1 MKAGWDVKPLG
12 DLLSV
17 LKNGINCKQDK
28 SGNGVKISRIESIS
42 DATFNS
48 ERVGYSD
55 LSEAEKQRYCLKKG
69 DILFSH
75 INSPIHVGKTAIFDC
90 DEPIYHGVNLLLM
103 RPTEKLLPEYLNF
116 ALKYLFQTGYWA
128 RTSKQSVNQASVN
141 QKDISCVDISYPT
154 SKEEQHRIVAILD
167 EAFEVIATARA
178 NAEQNRQ
185 NARALFESYL
195 QSVFSQRGDGWVER
209 TVGELVDAGVLFKP
223 FDGNHGE
230 IHPRKTDYVL
240 SGVPFIMA
248 CDLQNGGVDTEGCK
262 FIPRNL
268 ADSLRV
274 GFAKDGDVLVSHKGT
289 IGRSAVVNTELD
301 YIMLTPQVTSYRIKD
316 ATKLSNRFVRYYFM
330 SPVFQNEII
339 AGAADGATRAY
350 IGITKQLSLHFRFPS
365 LQEQMQVVERLDAL
379 DPETQR
385 LEALYQRKIAALDEL
400 KQSLLQQ
407 AFSGQL

>member
-1 MKAGWDVKPLG
+1 MKAGWIRTTLDDICIVDWGNTQLTKSAYVEDGSFLAVSASGCDGRIGHKEHAKFTPVLSAIG
-12 DLLSV
+12 AQCGKMFLPEEDFTAIKNTITLTPRESVCTGRFLFQLLSHID
-17 LKNGINCKQDK
+17 LPKRGAAQPF
-28 SGNGVKISRIESIS
+28 IS
-42 DATFNS
+42 
-48 ERVGYSD
+48 
-55 LSEAEKQRYCLKKG
+55 KG
-69 DILFSH
+69 DI
-75 INSPIHVGKTAIFDC
+75 KA
-90 DEPIYHGVNLLLM
+90 
-103 RPTEKLLPEYLNF
+103 
-116 ALKYLFQTGYWA
+116 FQV
-128 RTSKQSVNQASVN
+128 S
-141 QKDISCVDISYPT
+141 IPT
-154 SKEEQHRIVAILD
+154 SLTEQQRIVDILD
-167 EAFEVIATARA
+167 EAFEAIAVARA

-365 LQEQMQVVERLDAL
+365 LQEQMQIVERLDAL

>member
-1 MKAGWDVKPLG
+1 MKAGWKMKPLG
-12 DLLSV
+12 EVSV
-17 LKNGINCKQDK
+17 INYGYTESATSDPIGPKFLRITDIQD
-28 SGNGVKISRIESIS
+28 SGVNWDDVPFCQI
-42 DATFNS
+42 DATGLNKFK
-48 ERVGYSD
+48 
-55 LSEAEKQRYCLKKG
+55 LAHG
-69 DILFSH
+69 DIVFARTGATTGKSFLV
-75 INSPIHVGKTAIFDC
+75 INPPEAVFASYLIRLRLQD
-90 DEPIYHGVNLLLM
+90 M
-103 RPTEKLLPEYLNF
+103 SLLPDFVSLY
-116 ALKYLFQTGYWA
+116 FQ
-128 RTSKQSVNQASVN
+128 
-141 QKDISCVDISYPT
+141 
-154 SKEEQHRIVAILD
+154 SKEYWDAIRAGSSGSAQGGFNASKLAALMIPVPTLPEQQRIVAILD
-167 EAFEVIATARA
+167 EAFDAIAAARA

-185 NARALFESYL
+185 NARALFENYL

-330 SPVFQNEII
+330 SPVFQNEIV

-365 LQEQMQVVERLDAL
+365 LQEQMQIVERLDAL

>member
-48 ERVGYSD
+48 ERVGYAD

-75 INSPIHVGKTAIFDC
+75 INSPVHVGKTAIFDC

-154 SKEEQHRIVAILD
+154 SKEEQHRIVAILN
-167 EAFEVIATARA
+167 EAFEAISAARA

-209 TVGELVDAGVLFKP
+209 SFSEVCEISSTLVDPPGQDRERFLSRARG
-223 FDGNHGE
+223 FDRPN
-230 IHPRKTDYVL
+230 
-240 SGVPFIMA
+240 
-248 CDLQNGGVDTEGCK
+248 
-262 FIPRNL
+262 
-268 ADSLRV
+268 RV
-274 GFAKDGDVLVSHKGT
+274 
-289 IGRSAVVNTELD
+289 
-301 YIMLTPQVTSYRIKD
+301 
-316 ATKLSNRFVRYYFM
+316 
-330 SPVFQNEII
+330 
-339 AGAADGATRAY
+339 
-350 IGITKQLSLHFRFPS
+350 
-365 LQEQMQVVERLDAL
+365 
-379 DPETQR
+379 
-385 LEALYQRKIAALDEL
+385 
-400 KQSLLQQ
+400 
-407 AFSGQL
+407 